1 MKNKKIRSI
10 VCILFL
16 LVLLIYP
23 VSAGVGI
30 KWDRESA
37 LASGGERACLT
48 YGVYNP
54 WPEESY
60 VKVSLSDELL
70 EVLDVQDT
78 EAVLIPSNTPSGAA
92 IPIEFCFEVPEKIY
106 EKDCWIGSFFVCEQE
121 CKEEQRVYEGDV
133 EVTSVAPPEGVEGSA
148 AIMAVSAP
156 LRVKVRCDPFERD
169 YTLLYVLI
177 GVISVVII
185 FLLFRK
191 KYGKSKEERLRDKMK
206 ALKSEMNS
214 IKKK

>member
-1 MKNKKIRSI
+1 M
-10 VCILFL
+10 
-16 LVLLIYP
+16 
-23 VSAGVGI
+23 
-30 KWDRESA
+30 
-37 LASGGERACLT
+37 
-48 YGVYNP
+48 
-54 WPEESY
+54 
-60 VKVSLSDELL
+60 
-70 EVLDVQDT
+70 
-78 EAVLIPSNTPSGAA
+78 
-92 IPIEFCFEVPEKIY
+92 
-106 EKDCWIGSFFVCEQE
+106 
-121 CKEEQRVYEGDV
+121 
-133 EVTSVAPPEGVEGSA
+133 APPEGVEGSA